1 MSPTPVMMAALP
13 SEVHPGAV
21 SPPSAAY
28 HGHHP
33 TPPYSYAPNTKGL
46 LNAPGQNNCFLNS
59 AVQVSF
65 FSYLATSHLHSFWGS
80 FTCQRG

>member
-59 AVQVSF
+59 AVQVSLLFGNVSFTF
-65 FSYLATSHLHSFWGS
+65 FVGS
-80 FTCQRG
+80 FTCQEG